1 MAQWDPDTGK
11 VRPTWTVRF
20 SAWSIFLG
28 CAIGAVVTS
37 VVLFLTLV
45 TGPGLD
51 ELNDAGS
58 VAKGGIFLLG
68 LIFGVFLLV
77 GPVLAWGL
85 GFMLRNNENQG
96 FHVLAFAVLGL
107 IVGYL
112 LGNLIDLGSVVAP
125 AAGIGA
131 AAGRWAI
138 SGQAKI

>member
-1 MAQWDPDTGK
+1 MAEWDPKTGK

-20 SAWSIFLG
+20 SAWSIFVG

-37 VVLFLTLV
+37 AVLFLTLV

-51 ELNDAGS
+51 QLNDGGS

-68 LIFGVFLLV
+68 LIFGIFLIV

-85 GFMLRNNENQG
+85 GYLLRTNTNNG
-96 FHVLAFAVLGL
+96 VHVLAFAALGL
-107 IVGYL
+107 FVGFMI
-112 LGNLIDLGSVVAP
+112 GNLVGLGSVVAP

-131 AAGRWAI
+131 AVGRWAI
-138 SGQAKI
+138 SSQAKI